1 MGELGVVRRYAY
13 WSDRRVRSIAADNA
27 IVLDQ
32 RWRLGFKTPSAGI
45 APQAEIAQDRRTLQR
60 HEIAVKVERAIG
72 SRAVEDFITPPPA
85 SFAKGCT
92 EMTLAAYTRWYGAKK
107 KSKRKAVIAHTR
119 TMSSDGSSV
128 EIILFA
134 SIEHCAGYLS
144 GKKAEAPYWSSSS
157 TEAIEEFIAHKG
169 AEPATIYDDDESI
182 AYETVRVMQN
192 ESMTDKYVFKRIV
205 AAEWFA
211 EIYHDVVLDK
221 EERWHFRPDDP
232 QPDRIVIGAPLWIRS
247 YAG

>member
-27 IVLDQ
+27 VALDQ
-32 RWRLGFKTPSAGI
+32 RWRLGFKTPSLGI
-45 APQAEIAQDRRTLQR
+45 VPQAEIAQDRQTPQR
-60 HEIAVKVERAIG
+60 HDVAVKVERAIG
-72 SRAVEDFITPPPA
+72 SRAVEDFVTPPPA

-107 KSKRKAVIAHTR
+107 RSKRKAVIAHTR
-119 TMSSDGSSV
+119 TTSSDGSSV

-144 GKKAEAPYWSSSS
+144 GTKAEAPGWSSSS
-157 TEAIEEFIAHKG
+157 TGAIEEFITHKG
-169 AEPATIYDDDESI
+169 TRLAPIYDDDESI
-182 AYETVRVMQN
+182 AYEIVRVMQN
-192 ESMTDKYVFKRIV
+192 ESMTSKYVFKRM
-205 AAEWFA
+205 ASAEWFA

-221 EERWHFRPDDP
+221 KKRWHFRPGDP

-247 YAG
+247 YVG